1 MEGYLALM
9 IPIVALMIPIVAMY
23 LKHQRV
29 MAGVEPPEGVKGKD
43 KAGYGVHARTLAVLT
58 ETLERQHE
66 RMKNLQMR
74 VEALET
80 ILTDEQ
86 RAALGPVLLA
96 DERPPAT
103 APVVPRARA
112 HEAGLDAPRPQVEIP
127 APDTM
132 TTEEAVAHRNRDR
145 A

>member
-1 MEGYLALM
+1 MDPRIVSLFIPILALM
-9 IPIVALMIPIVAMY
+9 IPIVAMI
-23 LKHQRV
+23 LRHQRI
-29 MAGVEPPEGVKGKD
+29 MAGVEVPGSRKGKD
-43 KAGYGVHARTLAVLT
+43 GNTNARTLAVLT

-66 RMKNLQMR
+66 RIKGLTTR

-96 DERPPAT
+96 SEPAT
-103 APVVPRARA
+103 APV
-112 HEAGLDAPRPQVEIP
+112 APRPQVEIP

-132 TTEEAVAHRNRDR
+132 TTEEAVLHRNRDR

>member
-1 MEGYLALM
+1 MDPKIVSLMIPILALM
-9 IPIVALMIPIVAMY
+9 IPIVAMI
-23 LKHQRV
+23 LKHQRI
-29 MAGVEPPEGVKGKD
+29 MAGVEPPEEAKGKN
-43 KAGYGVHARTLAVLT
+43 KASYGTQAKTLAVLT

-66 RMKNLQMR
+66 RLKNLQGR

-96 DERPPAT
+96 NEPAREPAT
-103 APVVPRARA
+103 APV
-112 HEAGLDAPRPQVEIP
+112 APRPQVEIP
-127 APDTM
+127 APDA
-132 TTEEAVAHRNRDR
+132 TTEEAVLHRNRDR

>member
-1 MEGYLALM
+1 MDPRIVSLFIPILALM
-9 IPIVALMIPIVAMY
+9 IPIVAMI
-23 LKHQRV
+23 LRHQRI
-29 MAGVEPPEGVKGKD
+29 MAGVEVPGSRKGKD
-43 KAGYGVHARTLAVLT
+43 GNTNARTLAVLT

-66 RMKNLQMR
+66 RIKGLTTR

-96 DERPPAT
+96 SEPAREPAT
-103 APVVPRARA
+103 APV
-112 HEAGLDAPRPQVEIP
+112 APRPQVEIP

-132 TTEEAVAHRNRDR
+132 TTEEAVLHRNRDR

>member
-1 MEGYLALM
+1 MDPRIVSLFIPILALM
-9 IPIVALMIPIVAMY
+9 IPIVAMI
-23 LKHQRV
+23 LRHQRI
-29 MAGVEPPEGVKGKD
+29 MAGVEVPGSRKGKD
-43 KAGYGVHARTLAVLT
+43 GNTNARTLAVLT

-66 RMKNLQMR
+66 RIKGLTTR

-96 DERPPAT
+96 SEPASEPAREPAT
-103 APVVPRARA
+103 APV
-112 HEAGLDAPRPQVEIP
+112 APRPQVEIP

-132 TTEEAVAHRNRDR
+132 TTEEAVLHRNRDR

>member
-1 MEGYLALM
+1 MEGLLALM

-29 MAGVEPPEGVKGKD
+29 MAGVEPPEGVRGKD
-43 KAGYGVHARTLAVLT
+43 KAGYGAQARTLAVLT

-66 RMKNLQMR
+66 RMKGLTAR

-96 DERPPAT
+96 DTPREPAT
-103 APVVPRARA
+103 APVAPR
-112 HEAGLDAPRPQVEIP
+112 LLLPDDAP
-127 APDTM
+127 M
-132 TTEEAVAHRNRDR
+132 TTEEAVVHRNRDR

>member
-1 MEGYLALM
+1 MERILALMIPILALM
-9 IPIVALMIPIVAMY
+9 IPIVAIY

-29 MAGVEPPEGVKGKD
+29 MAGVEAPDGVKGKD
-43 KAGYGVHARTLAVLT
+43 KASYGAQARTLAVLT

-66 RMKNLQMR
+66 RLKGLTTR

-96 DERPPAT
+96 NEPAREPAT
-103 APVVPRARA
+103 APV
-112 HEAGLDAPRPQVEIP
+112 APRPQLEIP
-127 APDTM
+127 APDA
-132 TTEEAVAHRNRDR
+132 TTEEAVLHRNRDR